1 MRRSFIACLLVVSLA
16 AFALPHRVAAA
27 AAAARAP
34 HATGQARKALKK
46 KKGNRP
52 QKVKAA
58 KPKPDKKKND
68 PGFAL

>member
-27 AAAARAP
+27 AARAP
-34 HATGQARKALKK
+34 HATGQARKALKN
-46 KKGNRP
+46 KKGARP